1 MAEQS
6 REGAPVVVL
15 GVCGG
20 IAAYKAVEL
29 CRLLSD
35 AGCYVAP
42 VLTEA
47 ATRFIA
53 PLTFSALAAEPAQL
67 SLYGEQH
74 PSPHT
79 RLGQMADLVVIAP
92 ATQNFLAR
100 LASGQVDDL
109 LTATVAATR
118 AQLIVAPA
126 MHTEMWEQASTQA
139 AIALLKSRGVL
150 VVDPEAGRL
159 AGGDT
164 GFGRLAEPAVIA
176 TAALSQLHLR
186 NGGTRDLEGCSVL
199 ITAGGTREAIDPVRY
214 LSNRS
219 SGKQGYALA
228 DAAVARGATVTLI
241 TAARL
246 ALSPLTRAATTVI
259 EVESAAEMAEA
270 VYSAAPSADV
280 VVMAA
285 AIADYRPVAIATKKM
300 TKDLG
305 VPALQLEETEDVL
318 AGVVARRR
326 AGQVIVGFAAETH
339 DVLNRGNAKLKRKG
353 CDLLVVNDVAQP
365 EVGFDHETNAV
376 TILGSDGLTT
386 TVDLSSKAIVAHS
399 VFDRVTRLQSTS
411 VRERTLSD

>member
-53 PLTFSALAAEPAQL
+53 PLTFSALASEPAQL

-79 RLGQMADLVVIAP
+79 RLGQMADLVVVAP

-100 LASGQVDDL
+100 LANGQVDDL

-118 AQLIVAPA
+118 AQVVVAPA

-139 AIALLKSRGVL
+139 AIEVLKSRGVL
-150 VVDPEAGRL
+150 VVEPDSGRL
-159 AGGDT
+159 AGGDM
-164 GFGRLAEPAVIA
+164 GFGRLADPAAIA
-176 TAALSQLHLR
+176 TAVLSQLNLR
-186 NGGTRDLEGCSVL
+186 NGGTRDLEGRSVL

-228 DAAVARGATVTLI
+228 DAAAARGAKVTLI

-246 ALSPLTRAATTVI
+246 PLSPLTKAATTVVD
-259 EVESAAEMAEA
+259 VESAAEMADA
-270 VYSAAPSADV
+270 VLRAAPSADV

-285 AIADYRPVAIATKKM
+285 AIADYRPVQIAGTKL

-305 VPALQLEETEDVL
+305 IPTLVLEETQDVL
-318 AGVVARRR
+318 AAVVAKRP
-326 AGQVIVGFAAETH
+326 AGQIIVGFAAETH
-339 DVLNRGNAKLKRKG
+339 DVLNRGKAKLKRKG
-353 CDLLVVNDVAQP
+353 CDLLVVNDVSQP

-411 VRERTLSD
+411 MSERTSSD